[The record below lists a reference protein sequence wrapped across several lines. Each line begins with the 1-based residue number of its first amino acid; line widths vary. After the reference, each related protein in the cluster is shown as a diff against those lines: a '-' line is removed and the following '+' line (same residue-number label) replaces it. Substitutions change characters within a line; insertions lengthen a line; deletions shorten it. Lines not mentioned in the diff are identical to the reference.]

1 MNHVRALGW
10 RGTCSG
16 SVVPAT
22 PPYGLGSLSCGSQGP
37 THRRARTPVERCKK
51 KRQEELLLQAWQP
64 RTQDRGA
71 RSEPNQR
78 ARSTDPRQ
86 QTAWI
91 DIIELSF
98 NIAPNFCG
106 VWTKKLRFF
115 SGSCACCRAKIDGR
129 AGRLGDCRP
138 IGTMVEVCKCARCFS
153 IQISPQISIVVAM
166 PHCHCHGHR
175 GHCSMTLRPAPAP
188 PPTPTLLRLL
198 SFTSCF

>member
-1 MNHVRALGW
+1 MGAIWHEVGVCDGLGLSPRWLSWACPGHQLESRISRQREIVSVPCLEMNHVRALGW

-22 PPYGLGSLSCGSQGP
+22 PPYGLRSLGCGSQGP

-115 SGSCACCRAKIDGR
+115 SGSCACCRARIDGR

-138 IGTMVEVCKCARCFS
+138 IV
-153 IQISPQISIVVAM
+153 PW
-166 PHCHCHGHR
+166 
-175 GHCSMTLRPAPAP
+175 
-188 PPTPTLLRLL
+188 
-198 SFTSCF
+198 